1 MRLKP
6 IVLSMLI
13 AGFMSACTKEE
24 QPQPHASNQAESL
37 TTSELD
43 WNTPQ
48 QGAFEM

>member
-1 MRLKP
+1 
-6 IVLSMLI
+6 ML
-13 AGFMSACTKEE
+13 FLLTACAKEE

-37 TTSELD
+37 TTSDLD